1 MANIISKEIEKAAPI
16 LYIDMDSAFTK
27 RLLTTEVLDLFRY
40 L

>member
-1 MANIISKEIEKAAPI
+1 MSNVILKEIERAAPI

-27 RLLTTEVLDLFRY
+27 RLLTTEVVDLFRY